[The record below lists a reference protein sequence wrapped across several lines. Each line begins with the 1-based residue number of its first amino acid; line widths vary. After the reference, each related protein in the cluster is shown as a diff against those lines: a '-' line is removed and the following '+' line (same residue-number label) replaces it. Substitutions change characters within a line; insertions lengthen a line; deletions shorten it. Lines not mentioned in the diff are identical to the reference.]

1 MLWFPHWA
9 NLLRISPMHS
19 PFGSMKDAMLSKCA
33 EPLWVWSCVPRV
45 HHLNRWALQIC
56 QSAWCEDSWDSSWS
70 LARAQHSMEAVIKL
84 LRERWMS
91 LHSWLY
97 TWCSNLC
104 SIWTGLP
111 RSTGISLHLWRDLA
125 TAWIATSQ
133 MMQKLLN
140 LSCLWP
146 AVDVNNVCIRA
157 SQPNSLRGQR
167 RKITALGLWS
177 ISL

>member
-1 MLWFPHWA
+1 MCGATLGLKLCSSCTSSKPM
-9 NLLRISPMHS
+9 SPPDM
-19 PFGSMKDAMLSKCA
+19 PECMVRRQLGQLVITGKGS
-33 EPLWVWSCVPRV
+33 
-45 HHLNRWALQIC
+45 
-56 QSAWCEDSWDSSWS
+56 
-70 LARAQHSMEAVIKL
+70 AQHGSSYKASARKMDVVAL
-84 LRERWMS
+84 M
-91 LHSWLY
+91 WLY